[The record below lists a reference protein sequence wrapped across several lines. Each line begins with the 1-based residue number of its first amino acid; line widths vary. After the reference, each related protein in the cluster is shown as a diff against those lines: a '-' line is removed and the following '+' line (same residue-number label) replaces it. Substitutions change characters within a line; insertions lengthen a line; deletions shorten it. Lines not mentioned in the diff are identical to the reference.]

1 MLLTSRSYFAHSLM
15 IWEHGFSMC
24 EPWRWFKYK
33 HLKGSLHKRYGI
45 FGGNFSFHGDCHG
58 HSSIR
63 SYSPL
68 GTGAGA
74 LWPPEPRCRIAPQKS
89 ASSKWCRWG
98 EGDARW
104 GKWGGPIDQ
113 PPFLATGT
121 QNQAGP
127 DCHDTRWGIWGGPLL
142 PASFS
147 GHRHPPPCPGTE
159 CELFF
164 IIFGWNNPH
173 FGYFRASLSV

>member
-1 MLLTSRSYFAHSLM
+1 MANYNSTLSHPVGHIFAPHQSQVAQDKEPPLPQDSSARRRKFIYEVIKYVTLFLLIVSALCCFHWANPSWLFFPSS
-15 IWEHGFSMC
+15 IQPDFW
-24 EPWRWFKYK
+24 
-33 HLKGSLHKRYGI
+33 LHVLWQHTA
-45 FGGNFSFHGDCHG
+45 FHWLVFT

-127 DCHDTRWGIWGGPLL
+127 DCHDTRWGIWGGPL
-142 PASFS
+142 
-147 GHRHPPPCPGTE
+147 
-159 CELFF
+159 
-164 IIFGWNNPH
+164 
-173 FGYFRASLSV
+173 

>member
-1 MLLTSRSYFAHSLM
+1 MFHISACKMQSIVLNDYICNLCSYSRFWKWTPQPLIVLRLM
-15 IWEHGFSMC
+15 MRQVWA
-24 EPWRWFKYK
+24 
-33 HLKGSLHKRYGI
+33 
-45 FGGNFSFHGDCHG
+45 

-147 GHRHPPPCPGTE
+147 GHRRPPPCPGTE

-173 FGYFRASLSV
+173 FGYLRAYLSV